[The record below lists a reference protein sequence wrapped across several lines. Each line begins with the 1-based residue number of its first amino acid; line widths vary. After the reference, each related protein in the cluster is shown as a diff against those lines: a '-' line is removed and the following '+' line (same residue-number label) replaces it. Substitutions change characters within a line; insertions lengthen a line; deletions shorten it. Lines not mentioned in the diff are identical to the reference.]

1 MPSGPSIVVWTEHA
15 FDKAQREGWV
25 PTDVEVA
32 LLEQHARRRVNTDD
46 ADWILEVGR
55 LAMAYDWPA
64 AGDTAYARIVTVWRR
79 AR

>member
-1 MPSGPSIVVWTEHA
+1 MASGPSIVVWTEHA

-32 LLEQHARRRVNTDD
+32 LLEQHARRRVNAGD
-46 ADWILEVGR
+46 ADWILEVGVSSWR
-55 LAMAYDWPA
+55 TTGLLL
-64 AGDTAYARIVTVWRR
+64 GTAYARIVTVWRR